1 MVSPGEGKRGV
12 TETMSTL
19 SEPMTR
25 IRGGIV
31 VVVVV
36 AVQS

>member
-1 MVSPGEGKRGV
+1 MVSPGEGNRGV

-19 SEPMTR
+19 REPMTR

-31 VVVVV
+31 AV
-36 AVQS
+36 AVRS